1 MSGTDRA
8 MSPASVGYSDFEL
21 ITTRALRDNRPH
33 ARAVWS
39 QAAKDRLYARMFPDQ
54 TGQNHDVPRTTA

>member
-8 MSPASVGYSDFEL
+8 MSPAMVGYSDFEL
-21 ITTRALRDNRPH
+21 ITTRALRDNRPQ
-33 ARAVWS
+33 ARAAWS

-54 TGQNHDVPRTTA
+54 TGQNHDVPHTTA